1 MRKPPSWLPYLG
13 PGMAGIGA
21 GLAGTLLG
29 ADFWG
34 CLLVALVVGFL
45 PIIVYRVWVWRVRRR
60 G

>member
-1 MRKPPSWLPYLG
+1 MRKPPSWLPWLG

-34 CLLVALVVGFL
+34 SLLAALVCGFAPIVG
-45 PIIVYRVWVWRVRRR
+45 YRVWVWRVRRR

>member
-1 MRKPPSWLPYLG
+1 
-13 PGMAGIGA
+13 MAGIGA

-45 PIIVYRVWVWRVRRR
+45 PIIVYRVWVWRARRR

>member
-1 MRKPPSWLPYLG
+1 MRRPPSWLPYLG

-21 GLAGTLLG
+21 GLASQRG

>member
-1 MRKPPSWLPYLG
+1 
-13 PGMAGIGA
+13 MAGIGA